1 MAFDRQEGNAGLPY
15 DAGGEDLTAGIA
27 IPFLFFHGCG
37 RIRLMEH
44 DGWRKYMNNKEMIK
58 YFYETVVTENLLDEV
73 CRFVSPDC
81 VLKIGEDDIPLGDDG
96 MKTHLIEV
104 KKTYPDYSMKILRQF
119 CEGDYVISEFIM
131 EGTHMGEWLGMKPT
145 NKRLRFTG
153 VDIDKVVNGKMVE
166 HGGAVNTFETLFEEH
181 MIKLV

>member
-1 MAFDRQEGNAGLPY
+1 
-15 DAGGEDLTAGIA
+15 
-27 IPFLFFHGCG
+27 
-37 RIRLMEH
+37 
-44 DGWRKYMNNKEMIK
+44 MNNKEMIK

-131 EGTHMGEWLGMKPT
+131 EGTHMGEWLGVKPT